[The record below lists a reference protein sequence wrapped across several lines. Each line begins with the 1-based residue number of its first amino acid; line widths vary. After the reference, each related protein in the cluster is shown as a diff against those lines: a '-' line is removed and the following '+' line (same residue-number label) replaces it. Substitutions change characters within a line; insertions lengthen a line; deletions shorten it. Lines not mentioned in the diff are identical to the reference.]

1 MNNLLMNRFT
11 AIPRKFSGS
20 LKGKREGLSFFN
32 KVFLQ
37 PKYEMVKR
45 TRFLSFSVSLI
56 NIKKSV
62 PLSFVELEANL
73 KVPLLLFKNIS
84 IPNFKASAF
93 TLKSDLS

>member
-1 MNNLLMNRFT
+1 
-11 AIPRKFSGS
+11 
-20 LKGKREGLSFFN
+20 
-32 KVFLQ
+32 
-37 PKYEMVKR
+37 MVKR

-84 IPNFKASAF
+84 IPSFKASAF

>member
-1 MNNLLMNRFT
+1 
-11 AIPRKFSGS
+11 
-20 LKGKREGLSFFN
+20 
-32 KVFLQ
+32 
-37 PKYEMVKR
+37 MVKR

-84 IPNFKASAF
+84 IPNFKASAVHF
-93 TLKSDLS
+93 KE

>member
-1 MNNLLMNRFT
+1 MNRFT
-11 AIPRKFSGS
+11 AIPESFRDHSKEKGRGFLS
-20 LKGKREGLSFFN
+20 LTQ
-32 KVFLQ
+32 VFLQ
-37 PKYEMVKR
+37 PKYEIVKR